1 MKRGMDMKKK
11 PVLLVSALTALCL
24 ALNAFSGCRGEAVD
38 AGKATRT
45 VMLYFCGSDLE
56 ESYALA
62 TWNLYQVMQAEIPDD
77 VNVVVMT
84 GGALKWKTE
93 PEYLEGAEVISPN
106 LENQAWRCWRPSS
119 PARR

>member
-1 MKRGMDMKKK
+1 MKKK

-24 ALNAFSGCRGEAVD
+24 ALNALIGCLGETVD

-62 TWNLYQVMQAEIPDD
+62 TWNL
-77 VNVVVMT
+77 T
-84 GGALKWKTE
+84 RSCRRR
-93 PEYLEGAEVISPN
+93 SPTT
-106 LENQAWRCWRPSS
+106 
-119 PARR
+119 